1 MKSLAEAV
9 EAVVRALGLDEAAI
23 ARRKAFLEFTD
34 EDAARLRRL
43 HAALQELGPGFARAF
58 YDHLLRFEE
67 TRRLIPDSPTLE
79 RLRQAQATYFD
90 SLTAGDY
97 GPDYLLNRLRVG
109 VVHQRVGL
117 EPGWYLSA
125 YAKYLAG
132 LLPEVWRR
140 LGEEPRTFIAT
151 VQSLIKI
158 ALLDMSLAM
167 ETYIHGDRQTVLA
180 LKQYAELV
188 FSAIPDGLVVLSSD
202 ATILSANR
210 AFLKRF
216 GLAEDAVCGRPLS
229 EIIAADGIEERIR
242 EVQAGG
248 VAQHDLPL
256 RMGARGAR
264 VRIPVRVTLTGIR
277 LAEEEEEEE
286 EEARL
291 LMIVEDVTEQTRL
304 EDALRASEADLLR
317 AQAVAHIGSWH
328 LDFAT
333 GALQGTPEVFRIFG
347 LPRTTPLSYE
357 TFLSCVHP
365 DDRKIVAGAWQ
376 AAMSGGVQYQVE
388 HRIVSA
394 GVVRW
399 VEERAEIE
407 FDDEGRPLKAV
418 GSVQDITERKTSEAR
433 IEQLA
438 FYDPLTGLPNRAL
451 FLDRLK
457 QALGAARRHRSRVAL
472 LFVDLDRFKEINDT
486 AGHDVGD
493 FVLAAV
499 ARRLK
504 NILRQEETLARL
516 SGDEFVAIAPGADQ
530 AAAVHIAERIQTV
543 LSEPLALTGRIFS
556 LGASIGIAFYPEDGA
571 TPEDLLKHTDIA
583 MYRAK
588 AAGGGYRFYHARMSA
603 ELERRLEVARRLE
616 AALNGERL
624 QLYYQPQV
632 HLATGRLVGAEAL
645 ARWHDS
651 EWGWVNPAEFI
662 PIAEERGLIGTLGEW
677 ALATACRQARRW
689 AEARGGPLG
698 RVAVNVAARQLE
710 DDGFVDRVLAIVRN
724 SGVTPAAIEL
734 ELTESSMMA
743 DPERAIEVT
752 QALAAAGFALAI
764 DDFGTGYSSLSY
776 LKRFAADKLKIDMS
790 FVRDMLTDRND
801 YAIVSTIVAM
811 GGSLGLET
819 LAEGVETVAQAQ
831 ALQALGCHLA
841 QGYHFGRPEPA
852 EDFARRWLHVRNG

>member
-1 MKSLAEAV
+1 MKSLDEAV
-9 EAVVRALGLDEAAI
+9 DAVVRALSIDEAEI
-23 ARRKAFLEFTD
+23 ERRKAFVEFTD
-34 EDAARLRRL
+34 QDAARLKAL
-43 HAALQELGPGFARAF
+43 HTALQDLLQQFAEDFSA
-58 YDHLLRFEE
+58 HILAFEE
-67 TRRLIPDSPTLE
+67 TRRFIPDARKHQPVKLK
-79 RLRQAQATYFD
+79 QAAYFA

-97 GPDYLLNRLRVG
+97 GPAYILDRLRVG
-109 VVHQRVGL
+109 VAHQRIGL
-117 EPGWYLSA
+117 EPGWYLGA

-132 LLPEVWRR
+132 LLPEIWRR

-151 VQSLIKI
+151 LQSLIKI
-158 ALLDMSLAM
+158 VLLDMSLAM
-167 ETYIHGDRQTVLA
+167 ETYVHGDRQTALA
-180 LKQYAELV
+180 LKRYAELV

-202 ATILSANR
+202 ATVLSANR

-216 GLAEDAVCGRPLS
+216 GLTEDAVCDRPLS
-229 EIIAADGIEERIR
+229 EIISADGIEDRIR
-242 EVQAGG
+242 EVQASGA
-248 VAQHDLPL
+248 AQHDLPL

-264 VRIPVRVTLTGIR
+264 TRIPVRVTLTGIR
-277 LAEEEEEEE
+277 LAEEEEEE

-304 EDALRASEADLLR
+304 EDALRQSEADLLH
-317 AQAVAHIGSWH
+317 AQAVAHIGSWR
-328 LDFAT
+328 LDFTT

-347 LPRTTPLSYE
+347 LPRATPLSYQ
-357 TFLSCVHP
+357 TFLACAHP
-365 DDRKIVAGAWQ
+365 DDREVLDSAWQ
-376 AAMSGGVQYQVE
+376 AALSGAQYRIE
-388 HRIVSA
+388 HRIVV
-394 GVVRW
+394 GDKVRW

-418 GSVQDITERKTSEAR
+418 GSVQDITERKAAEAR

-457 QALGAARRHRSRVAL
+457 QALDSARRHRSRVAL

-499 ARRLK
+499 ARRLR

-530 AAAVHIAERIQTV
+530 SAAVHIAERIQTA
-543 LSEPLALTGRIFS
+543 LSEPLVLTGHVFS
-556 LGASIGIAFYPEDGA
+556 LGASIGIAFYPEDA
-571 TPEDLLKHTDIA
+571 DTPEDLLKHTDIA

-588 AAGGGYRFYHARMSA
+588 ASGGGYHFYHASMSA

-616 AALNGERL
+616 AALTGERL

-632 HLATGRLVGAEAL
+632 HLSTGRLMGAEAL

-651 EWGWVNPAEFI
+651 EWGWVSPAEFI

-677 ALATACRQARRW
+677 ALTTACRQARRW
-689 AEARGGPLG
+689 TEISGGPFG

-710 DDGFVDRVLAIVRN
+710 DDGFVDRVLAIVRD
-724 SGVTPAAIEL
+724 SGVTPAVIEL

-743 DPERAIEVT
+743 DPERAVEVT
-752 QALAAAGFALAI
+752 QALSAAGFALSI

-790 FVRDMLTDRND
+790 FVRDMLTERND
-801 YAIVSTIVAM
+801 HAIVNTIIAM
-811 GGSLGLET
+811 SRSLGLET
-819 LAEGVETVAQAQ
+819 LAEGVETAAQAT

-841 QGYHFGRPEPA
+841 QGYYFGRPAAP
-852 EDFARRWLHVRNG
+852 EDFARRWLHVRSD

>member
-1 MKSLAEAV
+1 MKSLDEAV
-9 EAVVRALGLDEAAI
+9 DAVVRALSIDEAGI
-23 ARRKAFLEFTD
+23 ERRKAFVEFTD
-34 EDAARLRRL
+34 QDAARLKTL
-43 HAALQELGPGFARAF
+43 HTALQDLLQQFAEDFSA
-58 YDHLLRFEE
+58 HILSFEE
-67 TRRLIPDSPTLE
+67 TRRFIPDARKHQPVKLK
-79 RLRQAQATYFD
+79 QAAYFA

-97 GPDYLLNRLRVG
+97 GPDYILDRLRVG
-109 VVHQRVGL
+109 VAHQRIGL
-117 EPGWYLSA
+117 EPGWYLGA

-132 LLPEVWRR
+132 LLPQIWRR

-151 VQSLIKI
+151 LQSLIKI
-158 ALLDMSLAM
+158 VLLDMSLAM
-167 ETYIHGDRQTVLA
+167 ETYVLGDRQTVLA

-202 ATILSANR
+202 ATVLSANR

-216 GLAEDAVCGRPLS
+216 GLTEDAVCDRPLS
-229 EIIAADGIEERIR
+229 EIISADGIEDRIR
-242 EVQAGG
+242 EVQTSG

-256 RMGARGAR
+256 RMGATGTRA
-264 VRIPVRVTLTGIR
+264 RIPVRVTLTGIR
-277 LAEEEEEEE
+277 LAEEEEE

-304 EDALRASEADLLR
+304 EDALRQSEADLLH
-317 AQAVAHIGSWH
+317 AQAVAHIGSWR
-328 LDFAT
+328 LDFTT

-347 LPRTTPLSYE
+347 LPRTKPLSYQ
-357 TFLSCVHP
+357 TFLACAHP
-365 DDRKIVAGAWQ
+365 DDREVLDSAWQ
-376 AAMSGGVQYQVE
+376 AALSGAQYQIE
-388 HRIVSA
+388 HRIVV
-394 GVVRW
+394 GDKVRW

-418 GSVQDITERKTSEAR
+418 GSVQDITERKAAEAR

-457 QALGAARRHRSRVAL
+457 QALDSARRHRSRVAL

-530 AAAVHIAERIQTV
+530 AAAVHIAERIQTA
-543 LSEPLALTGRIFS
+543 LSEPLVLTGHVFS
-556 LGASIGIAFYPEDGA
+556 LGASIGIAFYPEDGT

-588 AAGGGYRFYHARMSA
+588 AGGGGYRFYHARMSA
-603 ELERRLEVARRLE
+603 ELERRLEIARRLE
-616 AALNGERL
+616 AALNGEHL

-632 HLATGRLVGAEAL
+632 HLPTGRLTGAEAL
-645 ARWHDS
+645 ARWRDP

-662 PIAEERGLIGTLGEW
+662 PVAEERGLIDTLGEW
-677 ALATACRQARRW
+677 ALATACRQVRFWAR
-689 AEARGGPLG
+689 AGGSPPG
-698 RVAVNVAARQLE
+698 RVAVNVSARQFE
-710 DDGFVDRVLAIVRN
+710 DDHFVERMLAVVRD
-724 SGVTPAAIEL
+724 SGVTPASIEL
-734 ELTESSMMA
+734 ELTESGMMA
-743 DPERAIEVT
+743 DPERAVEVT
-752 QALAAAGFALAI
+752 QALSAAGFALSI
-764 DDFGTGYSSLSY
+764 DDFGTGYSPLSY
-776 LKRFAADKLKIDMS
+776 FKRFAAEKLKIDMS
-790 FVRDMLTDRND
+790 FVREMLTDRND
-801 YAIVSTIVAM
+801 YAIVNAIVAM
-811 GGSLGLET
+811 GRSLGLKT
-819 LAEGVETVAQAQ
+819 LAEGVESAAQAA
-831 ALQALGCHLA
+831 ALQALGCHMA

-852 EDFARRWLHVRNG
+852 EDFARRWLHLRSG